1 MSEAQATT
9 LTLIRKPVT
18 AADFK
23 QNAEFHHAA
32 VVKATDA
39 YNVAVGEYNR
49 AVSLENITA
58 GVNVSFN
65 EGKGETATVT
75 SGQVITRLE
84 NGQYQVLVQYVGGPA
99 KLSTVKPVDIV
110 AIHSPVAEVNTAEQQ
125 ELAEQAAAAI

>member
-23 QNAEFHHAA
+23 HNAEFHHAV

-49 AVSLENITA
+49 AVELENVTA
-58 GVNVSFN
+58 GVNVTFN
-65 EGKGETATVT
+65 EGKGEKAEQL
-75 SGQVITRLE
+75 SGQVITRLDT
-84 NGQYQVLVQYVGGPA
+84 GAYQVLVQYVGGPA
-99 KLSTVKPVDIV
+99 KLSVVKPVDIV
-110 AIHSPVAEVNTAEQQ
+110 AIHKPVAEVNTAEQQ

>member
-9 LTLIRKPVT
+9 LIRKPLT

-23 QNAEFHHAA
+23 HNAEFHHAA

-49 AVSLENITA
+49 AVELENVTA
-58 GVNVSFN
+58 GVNVTFN
-65 EGKGETATVT
+65 EGKGEKAEQL
-75 SGQVITRLE
+75 SGQVVTRLE
-84 NGQYQVLVQYVGGPA
+84 TGAYQVLVQFVGGPA
-99 KLSTVKPVDIV
+99 KLSVVKPADIV
-110 AIHSPVAEVNTAEQQ
+110 AIHKPVVEQVS